1 MSPLGRVFIVL
12 NLILAGTFVGFSG
25 TYLQKQDT
33 WKDKYTA
40 KDKDLAKLKSET
52 DSQIAELTGKVTQGD
67 FQKAQQDRQIANLK
81 NDNDRLTEE
90 NKRLNAQ
97 LSSIEADVKAL
108 NGSAA
113 AMKSEL
119 AAAFGQAKEAYA
131 KALSAEKDKDEAV
144 AAKDAAVAAQKDLEQ
159 QVAGLTDSGTNK
171 DATIASL
178 SKDKSEL
185 TLLVDVA
192 KAKGFLESMA
202 VPAFKGTVTQVSN
215 NKLVTISVTENPESA
230 EVKVGYRFAIY
241 DAKGYKGEARV
252 TAADNEKKVAFCTL
266 DIVKGA
272 VNVGDSASTQTN

>member
-33 WKDKYTA
+33 WKDKHTEAQNAYN
-40 KDKDLAKLKSET
+40 KLKSET
-52 DSQIAELTGKVTQGD
+52 DSQIAELNGKVQAD
-67 FQKAQQDRQIANLK
+67 DVQKNTLGKEVSNLT
-81 NDNDRLTEE
+81 NDKERLTEE

-97 LSSIEADVKAL
+97 LSSIEADLKAL

-131 KALSAEKDKDEAV
+131 KALAAEKDKDEAV
-144 AAKDAAVAAQKDLEQ
+144 AVKDAAVAAQKDLEQ
-159 QVAGLTDSGTNK
+159 QVAALTDSGTNK
-171 DATIASL
+171 DSTIASL

-230 EVKVGYRFAIY
+230 EVKPGYRFAIY

-252 TAADNEKKVAFCTL
+252 TAADNDKKVAFCTL